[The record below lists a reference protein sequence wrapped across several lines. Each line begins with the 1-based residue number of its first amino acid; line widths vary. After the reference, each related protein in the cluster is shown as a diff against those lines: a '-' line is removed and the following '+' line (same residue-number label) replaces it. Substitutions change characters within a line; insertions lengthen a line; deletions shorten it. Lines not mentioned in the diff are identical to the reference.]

1 MKNFVKALV
10 VASVLSAC
18 SATSTTTSLP
28 TIDVQAL
35 SASSIAE
42 GVAQGSLS
50 SEAVVAGYLARIK
63 ALDSKTQSIIA
74 LNPNALT
81 EARQRDAEAKQGK
94 LRGPLHGVPVLVK
107 DNIETKELPATAGS
121 LALINNDTQ
130 RDAPIIA
137 GLKEQGAIIL
147 GKTNLSE
154 WANFRSNDSISGWSG
169 IGGQTRNPHSLDRT
183 ACGSSSGSGAAV
195 AAQFAPLAI
204 GTETNG
210 SIMCPSAM
218 NGVVGFKPTVGL
230 LPRTHIV
237 PISSTQDTAGPM
249 TRSVRDAALMLNA
262 MARADSAD
270 PATLQV
276 GAKRPDF
283 VAALDKNIKGM
294 RIGVLRWAQG
304 GRESVTS
311 AFNDAVKVISEQ
323 GATLVDIAEFEPM
336 KGIGPAETLLLQTE
350 FKHTLNEYLKASA
363 PAVKY
368 RTLEDLIEF
377 NKNSDRE
384 LALFDQ
390 SLFTASQDRAGI
402 DSQEYKDALA
412 LLMEA
417 TREKGIDALLEQHN
431 VDVIIM
437 PSRPAAFLIDA
448 VYGDNYP
455 GGSVGAGWM
464 PAIAGYPIMTV
475 PMGSEKG
482 LPLGLGIMGT
492 AWDDATVL
500 RVGHAYEQASKKILT
515 PTFARSAFELS
526 ATKDGLRKL
535 ER

>member
-18 SATSTTTSLP
+18 SATSTTSSLSP
-28 TIDVQAL
+28 INVQEL
-35 SASSIAE
+35 SASGIAQ
-42 GVAQGSLS
+42 GVANGSMS
-50 SEAVVAGYLARIK
+50 SEAVVAGYLARIE

-74 LNPNALT
+74 LNPNALE
-81 EARQRDAEAKQGK
+81 EARQLDAEAKQGK
-94 LRGPLHGVPVLVK
+94 LRGPLHGVPVLAK
-107 DNIETKELPATAGS
+107 DNIETRELPATAGS
-121 LALINNDTQ
+121 LALANNDTK

-137 GLKEQGAIIL
+137 GLREQGAIIL

-154 WANFRSNDSISGWSG
+154 WANFRSNGSISGWSG

-183 ACGSSSGSGAAV
+183 SCGSSSGSGAAV
-195 AAQFAPLAI
+195 AAQFAPMAI

-218 NGVVGFKPTVGL
+218 NGVVGFKPTVGML
-230 LPRTHIV
+230 SRTHIV

-262 MARADSAD
+262 MSRADNAD
-270 PATLQV
+270 PATTQT

-283 VAALDKNIKGM
+283 VAALDKDIKGM

-304 GRESVTS
+304 DREAITS
-311 AFNDAVKVISEQ
+311 AFNEAVKVISDQ
-323 GATLVDIAEFEPM
+323 GAVLVDINEFEPM
-336 KGIGPAETLLLQTE
+336 EGIGPAETLLLQTE
-350 FKHTLNEYLKASA
+350 FKHTLNEYLEAAA
-363 PAVKY
+363 PAVKH

-384 LALFDQ
+384 LVLFDQ
-390 SLFTASQDRAGI
+390 SLFTASQARSGI
-402 DSQEYKDALA
+402 DSKEYKDALK
-412 LLMEA
+412 LLLTA
-417 TREKGIDALLEQHN
+417 TREKGIDALLKQHN

-437 PSRPAAFLIDA
+437 PSRPAPFLIDS

-475 PMGSEKG
+475 PMGNEKG

-492 AWDDATVL
+492 AWDDATVM
-500 RVGHAYEQASKKILT
+500 RVGYAYEQASHKILT
-515 PTFARSAFELS
+515 PSFAESAFELS
-526 ATKDGLRKL
+526 ATKAGLKRLKK
-535 ER
+535 

>member
-18 SATSTTTSLP
+18 SATSTTATSP
-28 TIDVQAL
+28 TLNVQDLTA
-35 SASSIAE
+35 ASIAE
-42 GVAQGSLS
+42 GVSKGSLS
-50 SEAVVAGYLARIK
+50 SEAVVAAYLARID
-63 ALDSKTQSIIA
+63 ALDHKTQSIIA
-74 LNPNALT
+74 LNPNALQ
-81 EARQRDAEAKQGK
+81 EARQLDAEARQGK

-121 LALINNDTQ
+121 LALANNDTK

-137 GLKEQGAIIL
+137 GLREQGAIIL

-154 WANFRSNDSISGWSG
+154 WANFRSNGSISGWSG

-195 AAQFAPLAI
+195 AAQYAPMAI

-218 NGVVGFKPTVGL
+218 NGVVGFKPTVGML
-230 LPRTHIV
+230 SRTHVV

-249 TRSVRDAALMLNA
+249 TRTVRDAALMLNA
-262 MARADSAD
+262 MSRADNAD
-270 PATLQV
+270 PATVQA

-283 VAALDKNIKGM
+283 VAALDKDIKGM

-304 GRESVTS
+304 NREAITS
-311 AFNDAVKVISEQ
+311 AFNDAVKVLEAQ
-323 GATLVDIAEFEPM
+323 GAELVDINEFQPM
-336 KGIGPAETLLLQTE
+336 EGIGGAETLLLQTE
-350 FKHTLNEYLKASA
+350 FKHTLNEYLADAA
-363 PAVKY
+363 PTVKY

-377 NKNSDRE
+377 NNNSDRE

-390 SLFTASQDRAGI
+390 SLFTASQETKGI
-402 DSQEYKDALA
+402 DSQEYKDAFA

-417 TREKGIDALLEQHN
+417 TREKGIDALLKKHN
-431 VDVIIM
+431 VDVIVM

-448 VYGDNYP
+448 VYGDSYP

-482 LPLGLGIMGT
+482 LPIGFGIMGT

-500 RVGHAYEQASKKILT
+500 RVGYAYEQASHKILT
-515 PTFARSAFELS
+515 PTFAESAFELS
-526 ATKDGLRKL
+526 QTKDGLKRLNK
-535 ER
+535 